1 MPSYRKNKLLRPDTS
16 PPIPVKQ
23 AWMQDVIWGRHVF
36 KAPALPNPRTI
47 FDPLPFTATRITY
60 PQVEPAKS

>member
-1 MPSYRKNKLLRPDTS
+1 MSAFRKNKLFRPDKS

-23 AWMQDVIWGRHVF
+23 AWMQDVIWGRPVF
-36 KAPALPNPRTI
+36 KAPVLPNPRTI

-60 PQVEPAKS
+60 PQVEGAKA